1 LPPSGDQQELKSCAQ
16 PFQNFQLKVNLA
28 DEKYFF
34 SPLTRPTCV
43 VRVLG
48 EKLLMDGTVAADAVG
63 AGVSDKVEQMIIKW
77 AGQRVNGSED

>member
-1 LPPSGDQQELKSCAQ
+1 M
-16 PFQNFQLKVNLA
+16 
-28 DEKYFF
+28 
-34 SPLTRPTCV
+34 